1 MATKDL
7 ISLADRS
14 EEEKREIASKGGKA
28 SAEVKRKK
36 KLLKESLEA
45 LLEINDNQEN
55 ICIALIKRALV
66 GDTKAFE
73 VVRDSI
79 GQKPI
84 EKQEVKQIDT
94 DWFIDDDTSDE
105 E

>member
-7 ISLADRS
+7 ISLADRT

-45 LLEINDNQEN
+45 LLEINDNQDN
-55 ICIALIKRALV
+55 ICIALIKKALD

-84 EKQEVKQIDT
+84 DKQEVKQIDT

>member
-1 MATKDL
+1 MANKSQDNL
-7 ISLADRS
+7 ISLANRS
-14 EEEKREIASKGGKA
+14 EEERREIAIKGNKA
-28 SAEVKRKK
+28 SIESKKKK
-36 KLLKESLEA
+36 KLLRESLEA
-45 LLEINDNQEN
+45 LLESGNTQEDM
-55 ICIALIKRALV
+55 CVALIQKALV

-84 EKQEVKQIDT
+84 DKQEVKQIDT
-94 DWFIDDDTSDE
+94 DWFIDDE

>member
-1 MATKDL
+1 MANKSQDNL
-7 ISLADRS
+7 ISLANRS
-14 EEEKREIASKGGKA
+14 EEERREIALKGNKA
-28 SAEVKRKK
+28 SIESKKKK
-36 KLLKESLEA
+36 KLLRESLEA
-45 LLEINDNQEN
+45 LLESGNTQEDM
-55 ICIALIKRALV
+55 CVALIQKALV

-84 EKQEVKQIDT
+84 DKQEVKQIDT
-94 DWFIDDDTSDE
+94 DWFIDDE

>member
-36 KLLKESLEA
+36 KLLRESLEA
-45 LLEINDNQEN
+45 LLESGNTQEDM
-55 ICIALIKRALV
+55 CVALIQKALV

-73 VVRDSI
+73 VIRDSI
-79 GQKPI
+79 GQKMSDKVDI
-84 EKQEVKQIDT
+84 QSNNITIDFGEIIG
-94 DWFIDDDTSDE
+94 DK
-105 E
+105 